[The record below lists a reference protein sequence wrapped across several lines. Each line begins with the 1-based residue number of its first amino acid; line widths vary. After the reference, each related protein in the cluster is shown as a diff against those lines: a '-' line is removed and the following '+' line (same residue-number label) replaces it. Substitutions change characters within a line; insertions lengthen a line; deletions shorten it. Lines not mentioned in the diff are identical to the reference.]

1 MKRTLIVG
9 LGTVMV
15 ALGLSSS
22 ASASAFLLLGNG
34 AESLSCNNSLAFT
47 ATNCGTGFTTAANST
62 TILFSSLALGDGLV
76 GGYSIISVTLTSNS
90 PGTPV
95 VAFAFDTK
103 TAVTNVSAGATD
115 LTIQF
120 AENNFAQ
127 PTGSP
132 LSLSAS
138 QSGTFSVGVTTDQQ
152 AFTGFGNAANTL
164 AIAGTSVTT
173 PNCVNPAA
181 APPDTACSSAGV
193 PTLFNRVG
201 AFALA
206 GSQVISLAQGSTASF
221 TGTVAATGAGVVPE
235 PASIVLLGTG
245 LMAIAAR
252 ARQRRKQQI
261 V

>member
-1 MKRTLIVG
+1 MKRTLLVG

-15 ALGLSSS
+15 VVGLSSS
-22 ASASAFLLLGNG
+22 ASASAFLSLSNG
-34 AESLSCNNSLAFT
+34 AESLSCDNSLAFT
-47 ATNCGTGFTTAANST
+47 ATNCGTGFTTAANSNN
-62 TILFSSLALGDGLV
+62 ILFSSLALGDGLV
-76 GGYSIISVTLTSNS
+76 GGYSITSVTLTSNS

-95 VAFAFDTK
+95 VAFALDTK
-103 TAVTNVSAGATD
+103 TAVTNVSGGATD

-138 QSGTFSVGVTTDQQ
+138 QSGTFTVGVTTDQQ

-164 AIAGTSVTT
+164 AIAGTAVTT

-181 APPDTACSSAGV
+181 APPETACSSAGV

-221 TGTVAATGAGVVPE
+221 TGTVAASGVVPE
-235 PASIVLLGTG
+235 PASMLLLGTG
-245 LMAIAAR
+245 FLAVAAR
-252 ARQRRKQQI
+252 ARNRRKQQT